1 MNTHELIAFDELE
14 KQGFSVFFPRQDRGI
29 DCVVTTKQLGRKFV
43 PIQIKGS
50 KKHGSGGAWFVIYKT
65 KIDEIPDQ
73 IWLFVWP
80 EVNQQG
86 EFETL
91 FLLIEARELSKR
103 IDAVSKIGKGNR
115 VDLYFTKVGEKTI
128 QTRGLNK
135 LNKAETARD
144 FSRFIGNWKL
154 IAKRLS

>member
-29 DCVVTTKQLGRKFV
+29 DCVVTAKQFNGKFV

-50 KKHGSGGAWFVIYKT
+50 KKHGSGGAWFVLNKK
-65 KIDEIPDQ
+65 KIAEIPEQ

-80 EVNQQG
+80 EVNQKQ
-86 EFETL
+86 ELETL

-103 IDAVSKIGKGNR
+103 IDAVSKIGQGNR
-115 VDLYFTKVGEKTI
+115 ADLYFTKVGERTI
-128 QTRGLNK
+128 QTRGLKNRDK
-135 LNKAETARD
+135 PGAARD